1 MKNHSSFLFGKEF
14 YMASE
19 SALQSAIIKE
29 LERQYP
35 EAVVLKIDSPYI
47 QGFPDLLFLQKQ
59 FWAALEV
66 KRTKTSARRP
76 NQEYWVNKLD
86 LLSFSRFIYPT
97 NMDKVFDELDDAL
110 GWGMGQGMGYKR
122 R

>member
-1 MKNHSSFLFGKEF
+1 MT
-14 YMASE
+14 SE
-19 SALQSAIIKE
+19 RVLQSSIIKE

-47 QGFPDLLFLQKQ
+47 QGFPDLLFLQNN

-66 KRTKTSARRP
+66 KRARNAVRQP
-76 NQEYWVNKLD
+76 NQKYWVDKLD
-86 LLSFSRFIYPT
+86 LLSFSRFIYPS
-97 NMDKVFDELDDAL
+97 NLGKVFDELEEAL
-110 GWGMGQGMGYKR
+110 GWSIVR